1 MNRPIILLVLAAA
14 TAAGGCAGARQSV
27 NGLFGATPEPE
38 PAVQGQPAGDPY
50 FAGAA
55 DLAVFAEASSTSKV
69 VGHLALH
76 EKVIRSRVDHGYAY
90 VTAERGGLT
99 GWVNNA
105 QLIWRLPRA
114 SPVRARSEAKPRR
127 RT

>member
-1 MNRPIILLVLAAA
+1 
-14 TAAGGCAGARQSV
+14 
-27 NGLFGATPEPE
+27 LFGATPEPE

-50 FAGAA
+50 FAGAT
-55 DLAVFAEASSTSKV
+55 DLPVFAEASSTSKV
-69 VGHLALH
+69 VGRLALH

-105 QLIWRLPRA
+105 QLIWRLPPA
-114 SPVRARSEAKPRR
+114 SSGASTLGIDPAQHPGSAGGSPPK
-127 RT
+127 TK